1 MPGFL
6 FACAKSVVAIGKAA
20 AAWRDEDAHG
30 TRSTNAAAAVT
41 RCAVIRERITHRR
54 APSSSG
60 RRRVRAPKKE
70 KGARRRLQYAAACQT
85 S

>member
-6 FACAKSVVAIGKAA
+6 FAWAKSVVAAA
-20 AAWRDEDAHG
+20 RLPLRGATG
-30 TRSTNAAAAVT
+30 TRMARADEC
-41 RCAVIRERITHRR
+41 RCCGHPLRGDPR
-54 APSSSG
+54 ADYPSSSG
-60 RRRVRAPKKE
+60 EFKLPRRVRAPKKE

>member
-6 FACAKSVVAIGKAA
+6 FACAKSVVAIARPPLRGATRTRMA
-20 AAWRDEDAHG
+20 RLDEC
-30 TRSTNAAAAVT
+30 
-41 RCAVIRERITHRR
+41 RCCGHPLRGDPR
-54 APSSSG
+54 ADHASSSAEFK
-60 RRRVRAPKKE
+60 RPQARTRAEKE

>member
-1 MPGFL
+1 MARRGR
-6 FACAKSVVAIGKAA
+6 
-20 AAWRDEDAHG
+20 AWHG
-30 TRSTNAAAAVT
+30 STNAAAAVT

-70 KGARRRLQYAAACQT
+70 KAPEGAFNMLRLVRQAD
-85 S
+85 